1 MGDAKELPSLSNLIS
16 QFPSIAFQPLKL
28 PPLRFMLALTKPIA
42 NAFELLISKPSFLH
56 NSYIRTITLHLEE
69 KGSSLKFHPFL
80 LPSLK
85 ASKEKQMMVKT
96 RRSSLAKTQAPSSQR
111 LSHETVKISNLPC
124 KCLSKSCDIN
134 CVVLKWSSTSIVET
148 LNMQFTMSFRNQL

>member
-85 ASKEKQMMVKT
+85 ASKEKHDDGQNQKVQ
-96 RRSSLAKTQAPSSQR
+96 SCQNPSPIQP
-111 LSHETVKISNLPC
+111 K
-124 KCLSKSCDIN
+124 
-134 CVVLKWSSTSIVET
+134 VVP
-148 LNMQFTMSFRNQL
+148 